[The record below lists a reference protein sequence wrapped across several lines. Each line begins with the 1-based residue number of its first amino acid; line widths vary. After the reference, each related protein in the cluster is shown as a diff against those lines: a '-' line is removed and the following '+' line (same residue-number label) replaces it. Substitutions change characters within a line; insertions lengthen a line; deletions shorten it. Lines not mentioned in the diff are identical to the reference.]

1 VLAGLVQTLTKET
14 RQVQIQASKRLG
26 LELSDLALLRSCELF
41 DNDEIFGKSSRLLF
55 MGEVFGRGVALQV
68 NLLIDR
74 PFIIA

>member
-1 VLAGLVQTLTKET
+1 VQTLTKEI

-26 LELSDLALLRSCELF
+26 LELSDLALFRSCELF
-41 DNDEIFGKSSRLLF
+41 EIDEVLGKSSRLLF

-74 PFIIA
+74 TFIIA

>member
-1 VLAGLVQTLTKET
+1 MLAGLVQTLTKET
-14 RQVQIQASKRLG
+14 RQVQTQVRKRLG
-26 LELSDLALLRSCELF
+26 LELSDLALFRPCELF
-41 DNDEIFGKSSRLLF
+41 DNGEIFGKSSRLLF